1 MQGWEWYVPA
11 MPGGPGRE
19 AAAALSL
26 SHRNA
31 VSVSNLFMNDLSS
44 HRVRYLL
51 APHAAHSD
59 DVGFFVGFCF
69 PFFHSLV
76 LLFGK
81 MTRRLV
87 GPYFMTSTSERV
99 LPGNQREDEMRYPE
113 HVSTRPADFYLFLD
127 NESTSNE

>member
-1 MQGWEWYVPA
+1 MGVVCTSHARRPR
-11 MPGGPGRE
+11 PRGE

-59 DVGFFVGFCF
+59 VVGFLWDFVFR
-69 PFFHSLV
+69 FFTL
-76 LLFGK
+76 
-81 MTRRLV
+81 
-87 GPYFMTSTSERV
+87 
-99 LPGNQREDEMRYPE
+99 
-113 HVSTRPADFYLFLD
+113 
-127 NESTSNE
+127 

>member
-51 APHAAHSD
+51 APHAMQPTPTLLVFCGILFS
-59 DVGFFVGFCF
+59 VFSLFSPFV
-69 PFFHSLV
+69 
-76 LLFGK
+76 
-81 MTRRLV
+81 R
-87 GPYFMTSTSERV
+87 
-99 LPGNQREDEMRYPE
+99 
-113 HVSTRPADFYLFLD
+113 
-127 NESTSNE
+127 